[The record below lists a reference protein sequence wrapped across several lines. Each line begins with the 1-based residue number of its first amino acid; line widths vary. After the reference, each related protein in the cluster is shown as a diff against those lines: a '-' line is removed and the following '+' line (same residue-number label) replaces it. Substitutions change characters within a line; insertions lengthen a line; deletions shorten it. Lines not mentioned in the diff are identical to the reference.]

1 MYAIIRTGGKQ
12 AKVRPGDVLDIERL
26 DDPAEQVTFQPLLVV
41 GEDGA
46 AVTDR
51 SALAGASVT
60 ADVIG
65 ETRGPKINIFKYKAK
80 TNYRRRMGH
89 RQTYTSI
96 RVTSIDLGPAS
107 VGRAAASGEE

>member
-12 AKVRPGDVLDIERL
+12 ARVRPGDVLDVERL
-26 DDPAEQVTFQPLLVV
+26 PGAAGEVTFRPLLVV

-51 SALAGASVT
+51 AALAGASVT
-60 ADVIG
+60 AEVIG
-65 ETRGPKINIFKYKAK
+65 ETKGPKVTIFKYKAK

-89 RQTYTSI
+89 RQVYTSI
-96 RVTSIDLGPAS
+96 RVTSIDLGSAG
-107 VGRAAASGEE
+107 GRTPSSGEE